1 MKYKLV
7 SKLNPFSSLFIFAI
21 LYPLCIDTVSGLDLY
36 RWFPKQLTG
45 RLSQTC
51 LSKRS
56 ASKFNHPLH
65 QASQEQLDSWQL
77 GAKKMKKLPEK
88 RLKLDHENNNLVA
101 KIVFVARC
109 DIHLEICIKILNL
122 KWSRFGLITAGSSK
136 TLFLCYA
143 AVTHIPA
150 QSF

>member
-1 MKYKLV
+1 MTAG
-7 SKLNPFSSLFIFAI
+7 SLTAGS
-21 LYPLCIDTVSGLDLY
+21 LE
-36 RWFPKQLTG
+36 PKNG
-45 RLSQTC
+45 KIS
-51 LSKRS
+51 
-56 ASKFNHPLH
+56 
-65 QASQEQLDSWQL
+65 
-77 GAKKMKKLPEK
+77 PEK
-88 RLKLDHENNNLVA
+88 IKIRPEKHKLVA
-101 KIVFVARC
+101 KLVFVARC